1 MVVVIL
7 ENVFALPYFIKHI
20 LNIFYLK
27 QFLRQQNRVSI
38 FFKKFK
44 SITVSGFMEN
54 MPFPVSINCA
64 YPELLSLG
72 NHFADGLNTNMAD
85 VPDNA
90 PEREY

>member
-1 MVVVIL
+1 M
-7 ENVFALPYFIKHI
+7 K
-20 LNIFYLK
+20 NI
-27 QFLRQQNRVSI
+27 
-38 FFKKFK
+38 
-44 SITVSGFMEN
+44 
-54 MPFPVSINCA
+54 PFPVSINQDCCA